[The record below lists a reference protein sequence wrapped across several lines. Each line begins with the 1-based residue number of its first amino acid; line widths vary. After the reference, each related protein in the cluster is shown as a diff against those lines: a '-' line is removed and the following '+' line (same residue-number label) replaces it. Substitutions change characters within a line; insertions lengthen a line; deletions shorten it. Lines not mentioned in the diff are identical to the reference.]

1 MIKKPDIFTD
11 HALEQQQ
18 ILDVAIVS
26 VVERYT
32 VVSLTGAAGVLAPVT
47 MLTVLELD
55 LELDLVPALLLRVKE
70 GLFEDTFNIVIKS
83 FLNFT

>member
-1 MIKKPDIFTD
+1 MAVDSIIYTDLKSLIFFTD
-11 HALEQQQ
+11 HALAQQQ
-18 ILDVAIVS
+18 ILDVVIVS

-55 LELDLVPALLLRVKE
+55 LELDLVPALLLHVME
-70 GLFEDTFNIVIKS
+70 GL
-83 FLNFT
+83 

>member
-1 MIKKPDIFTD
+1 M
-11 HALEQQQ
+11 
-18 ILDVAIVS
+18 IVS

-55 LELDLVPALLLRVKE
+55 LELDLVPALLLLVME
-70 GLFEDTFNIVIKS
+70 GFFDDTITFNIVIKS
-83 FLNFT
+83 FSIVPS

>member
-1 MIKKPDIFTD
+1 M
-11 HALEQQQ
+11 
-18 ILDVAIVS
+18 IVS

-47 MLTVLELD
+47 MLTVLELE

-70 GLFEDTFNIVIKS
+70 GLIDSTF
-83 FLNFT
+83 FTQIFSLSNDH

>member
-1 MIKKPDIFTD
+1 M
-11 HALEQQQ
+11 
-18 ILDVAIVS
+18 IVS

-55 LELDLVPALLLRVKE
+55 LELDLVPALLLHVME
-70 GLFEDTFNIVIKS
+70 GLIKNLLDCICS
-83 FLNFT
+83 RGFTALWCFDRYGAF

>member
-1 MIKKPDIFTD
+1 M
-11 HALEQQQ
+11 
-18 ILDVAIVS
+18 IVS

-55 LELDLVPALLLRVKE
+55 LELDLVPTLLLHVMVTLVLE
-70 GLFEDTFNIVIKS
+70 TQSIKAAVTMNAVS
-83 FLNFT
+83 YSSLL

>member
-1 MIKKPDIFTD
+1 M
-11 HALEQQQ
+11 
-18 ILDVAIVS
+18 IVS

-55 LELDLVPALLLRVKE
+55 LELDLVPALLLPVME
-70 GLFEDTFNIVIKS
+70 GLIGYTIFTQS
-83 FLNFT
+83 FRLSNDYQDEI

>member
-1 MIKKPDIFTD
+1 MISNSFAVDSIIYKDLNKSLIFLTD
-11 HALEQQQ
+11 LVLEQQQ

-55 LELDLVPALLLRVKE
+55 LEPDLVPALLLHVME
-70 GLFEDTFNIVIKS
+70 GL
-83 FLNFT
+83 

>member
-11 HALEQQQ
+11 RALEQQQ
-18 ILDVAIVS
+18 ILDVVIVS

-47 MLTVLELD
+47 MLSVLELE
-55 LELDLVPALLLRVKE
+55 LELDLVPAQLRHVME
-70 GLFEDTFNIVIKS
+70 GL
-83 FLNFT
+83 